1 LDEKHRE
8 RASVITPDPLAGTNY
23 QVHRTVGGEPVVLGA
38 GGVGIVFEAVV
49 AASGEHVAVKVLR
62 PDLAADDSIRERAL
76 REANRLANLDYH
88 CIVKFREAGETAT
101 GLPFIAMELLKGRTL
116 AQRVQAEGPIS
127 PRPAV
132 WLMLQVLEGLWFMHS
147 RGVIHR
153 DLKLD
158 NIFLCDD
165 SKVKILD
172 VGLAKELR
180 HQASGV
186 AESSLTSKGTII
198 GTPRYMS
205 PEQASGLRADERS
218 DVYTAAYIFY
228 TMISGRLPF
237 EQYHEARDLLLAH
250 AIRPA
255 EPPSRHLPGLI
266 SENLDAVVMKALE
279 KDPADR
285 FQTAQQ
291 FARALYRTVLSEDA
305 AHAEA
310 RGSPPSSALRRS
322 LSPKQKARLLQNR
335 RAMCKLLIFL
345 TISVALTAS
354 LTRIVAWV
362 VVRSSP

>member
-1 LDEKHRE
+1 M
-8 RASVITPDPLAGTNY
+8 ITPDPLEGTKY
-23 QVHRTVGGEPVVLGA
+23 QVHRTLDGEPVVLGT

-49 AASGEHVAVKVLR
+49 AESGEHVAVKVLR
-62 PDLAADDSIRERAL
+62 PELVVDDSIRERAL
-76 REANRLANLDYH
+76 REASRLASLDYH
-88 CIVKFREAGETAT
+88 CIVKFREAGETAA
-101 GLPFIAMELLKGRTL
+101 GLPFIAMELLSGRTL
-116 AQRVQAEGPIS
+116 AQRLQEEGPINQ
-127 PRPAV
+127 REAIG
-132 WLMLQVLEGLWFMHS
+132 LMLQVLEGLWFMHS
-147 RGVIHR
+147 RSVIHR

-180 HQASGV
+180 HHSSDV
-186 AESSLTSKGTII
+186 AENSLTSKGTII

-291 FARALYRTVLSEDA
+291 FARALYRTVQSEDLA
-305 AHAEA
+305 LAEA
-310 RGSPPSSALRRS
+310 GASSPSA
-322 LSPKQKARLLQNR
+322 SPRLETSARLHRNR
-335 RAMCKLLIFL
+335 RVVCKVLIFL

-354 LTRIVAWV
+354 LTRVVAWV
-362 VVRSSP
+362 IVRNSQ